1 MADRIFAVAV
11 LAFAAA
17 YGAVAWGLEAP
28 FAYDPLGPSTWPK
41 ILAGVLVL
49 SAAGVLLRPDPNPSW
64 GGAGTLGRVALMV
77 AALSAYAVL
86 FEPLG
91 FVVSTTLYC
100 TGTALAFRARV
111 VPAAVFGVAFG
122 LVGYEVGTQLLALN
136 LPAGIL
142 PI

>member
-1 MADRIFAVAV
+1 MADRIFAVV
-11 LAFAAA
+11 MLLFAAA
-17 YGAVAWGLEAP
+17 YGVVAWGLQAP

-41 ILAGVLVL
+41 ILVSVLVL
-49 SAAGVLLRPDPNPSW
+49 SAVGVLLRPDPNPSW
-64 GGAGTLGRVALMV
+64 GGSATLGRVGLMV
-77 AALSAYAVL
+77 VALSAYAVL

-91 FVVSTTLYC
+91 FVASTALYC

-111 VPAAVFGVAFG
+111 LPAVVFGLAFG

-136 LPAGIL
+136 LPAGVL